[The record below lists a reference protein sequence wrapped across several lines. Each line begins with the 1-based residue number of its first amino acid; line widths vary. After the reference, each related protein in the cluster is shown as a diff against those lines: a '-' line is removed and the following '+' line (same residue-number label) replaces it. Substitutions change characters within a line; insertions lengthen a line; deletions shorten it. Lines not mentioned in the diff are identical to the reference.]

1 MGLLCGYSL
10 LSNMLLYGRTGEA
23 GPGKVLRATFWTV
36 LRRPSRS
43 KLPPSMRLPPLWLW
57 LLLAITAAGSVA
69 VVAGSA
75 TAGAGKGELRV
86 LPGPVYE
93 VSTSDLN
100 NAAWT
105 AVSRPEYQM
114 YAADFMRLECFMLP
128 MLFLVIACICYPLY
142 LHRELLRS
150 SRLNS
155 PALPAPS

>member
-1 MGLLCGYSL
+1 
-10 LSNMLLYGRTGEA
+10 
-23 GPGKVLRATFWTV
+23 
-36 LRRPSRS
+36 
-43 KLPPSMRLPPLWLW
+43 MRLPPLWLW

-93 VSTSDLN
+93 VSTSNLN

-114 YAADFMRLECFMLP
+114 YAADRAARMLYAAHVVP
-128 MLFLVIACICYPLY
+128 RIACISTPVPPP
-142 LHRELLRS
+142 RALRS

-155 PALPAPS
+155 PALRPP